1 MFYHSFISCR
11 HEKLSGI
18 ECFHSRGHAASKQIY
33 WNKRKR
39 LHKKGTQLPQ
49 DCFGRPTWPLFHCFG
64 TPVWPPW
71 RHVKTL
77 YRTRE
82 LANMF
87 PITRFLSFFLS
98 FFHIL
103 LLRGRRISLFLPR
116 NQWKKKKTLTK
127 TFRFSVARLLL
138 KTTAFG
144 YVTIQAEKTNLSLCI
159 NNKGKVVIRVRCIH
173 CFLFEKMFL

>member
-1 MFYHSFISCR
+1 MFYHSFISGR

-49 DCFGRPTWPLFHCFG
+49 DCFGRPTWPPFHCFG
-64 TPVWPPW
+64 TLVWPPW

-77 YRTRE
+77 YRTKE
-82 LANMF
+82 LANIF

-98 FFHIL
+98 FFIFYFYGGEEY
-103 LLRGRRISLFLPR
+103 RSFYQGT
-116 NQWKKKKTLTK
+116 NGKKKTFTK

-159 NNKGKVVIRVRCIH
+159 NNKGKVVIQVRCIH
-173 CFLFEKMFL
+173 CFLLKKMFL

>member
-18 ECFHSRGHAASKQIY
+18 ECFHSRGHAASEQIY

-49 DCFGRPTWPLFHCFG
+49 DWFGRPTWPPFHCFG

-77 YRTRE
+77 YRTKE

-87 PITRFLSFFLS
+87 PITRFLSFFS
-98 FFHIL
+98 FFFSYFTFTGANNIA
-103 LLRGRRISLFLPR
+103 LFTMEPME
-116 NQWKKKKTLTK
+116 KKTFTN
-127 TFRFSVARLLL
+127 TFRFSVARLFL

-159 NNKGKVVIRVRCIH
+159 NNKGKVVIRLRCIH
-173 CFLFEKMFL
+173 CFLLKKMFL